1 MAIAYVDGARF
12 RKAIV
17 AAAQRLLEVQERLN
31 RINVFPVPD
40 GDTGTN
46 MALTLKGIAD
56 AALNAGDAPLGD
68 LSESLADR
76 ALLGARGNSG
86 AVLAQF
92 FQGVASGFSGLRR
105 VDVPSFASA
114 MSKAVSQASSA
125 FVQPVEGTILSV
137 MNAWA
142 SHLKAAAPKMHDFTA
157 LWKDALGA
165 AERALKR
172 TPEQLDVL
180 AKAGVVD
187 AGAQGFFDM
196 LQGVEAYMDSGHL
209 EMAHWQEDLPAPD
222 ADVLEEVALDLSR
235 PFCTE
240 CLVEGQGLNLA
251 ELRKALSAH
260 GDSLIVAGNA
270 SKLRIHIHTDDPG
283 NVFRLAGQW
292 GKVTHQKADDMREQS
307 RNRLAENSRQF
318 ALITDSSCDLPPE
331 FLIRHN
337 IRVVPLNL
345 YVGSKTYLDRITITS
360 DELYGMMANRDLGA
374 KTSQPSPSA
383 FRQAYALAAEQ
394 HDRGLALLLSN
405 ALSGTYQAGLSAASQ
420 ETRIQVAVW
429 DSRTIAGGLGFL
441 VELAAESLAEGC
453 DRDEVLRRLE
463 IARPHVGLAVSLQTM
478 KYLRRS
484 GRVGRLRG
492 WIATVLNLV
501 PIVGLDEV
509 GKAEILGKAK
519 PGQKSRDK
527 MFGMVTQKI
536 QNCSDFKLRVIH
548 AGAPEEAQ
556 AMARRFETHLGLE
569 AVEVLPVSPTLGS
582 HFGPGTVAVTWMAF
596 PPGVKTWSF

>member
-1 MAIAYVDGARF
+1 MAIAYVDGKRF

-46 MALTLKGIAD
+46 MALTLKSIAD
-56 AALNAGDAPLGD
+56 SALDAGDATLGD

-92 FQGVASGFSGLRR
+92 FQGVAASFSGRR
-105 VDVPSFASA
+105 SVDVQSFAAA
-114 MSKAVSQASSA
+114 MEKAVSQADSA

-137 MNAWA
+137 MRAWA
-142 SHLKAAAPKMHDFTA
+142 SHLKKAAPKVGDFTT
-157 LWKDALGA
+157 LWKGGLDA
-165 AERALKR
+165 AERALKH
-172 TPEQLDVL
+172 TPEQLEVL
-180 AKAGVVD
+180 ARAGVVD
-187 AGAQGFFDM
+187 AGAQGFYDM
-196 LQGVEAYMDSGHL
+196 LQGVQAFMESGQL
-209 EMAHWQEDLPAPD
+209 EMAHWQEGVASPD
-222 ADVLEEVALDLSR
+222 TAVLEEVALDLDR

-240 CLVEGQGLNLA
+240 CLVQGTRLDA
-251 ELRKALSAH
+251 KALRTALGAL

-270 SKLRIHIHTDDPG
+270 SKLRIHIHTDVPEK
-283 NVFRLAGQW
+283 VFAEV
-292 GKVTHQKADDMREQS
+292 GKRGRISHKKADDMREQS
-307 RNRLAENSRQF
+307 RDRLQNPSKF

-360 DELYGMMANRDLGA
+360 DELYDMMASRDLGA
-374 KTSQPSPSA
+374 KTSQPSPLA
-383 FRQAYALAAEQ
+383 FSQAYALAAEQ

-405 ALSGTYQAGLSAASQ
+405 ALSGTYQAGLSAAMQ
-420 ETRIQVAVW
+420 EKRIQVEVW

-441 VELAAESLAEGC
+441 VELAANAVAEGC
-453 DRDEVLRRLE
+453 DREEVLRRLE

-484 GRVGRLRG
+484 GRVNRLRG
-492 WIATVLNLV
+492 WLATVLNLV

-509 GKAEILGKAK
+509 GKAKILGKAK
-519 PGQKSRDK
+519 PGAKSREKLFHLVAAVAAD
-527 MFGMVTQKI
+527 
-536 QNCSDFKLRVIH
+536 CADFKMRVIH
-548 AGAPEEAQ
+548 AGAAEQAQ
-556 AMARRFETHLGLE
+556 ELAERFQSHLGIE
-569 AVEVLPVSPTLGS
+569 AIEVLPVSPTLGS

-596 PPGVKTWSF
+596 PPGVKTW